1 MYRSLEIGGKHG
13 GRGEDIAPI
22 GCRRVCLGSSG
33 KMEII
38 EMPVLDED
46 IGGTE

>member
-13 GRGEDIAPI
+13 EGGRTLRRSVVGE
-22 GCRRVCLGSSG
+22 CVWVLVG
-33 KMEII
+33 KREII
-38 EMPVLDED
+38 EMPVLEED